1 MSLSDSFAPA
11 FASRSP
17 LRQAIIHAMRQ
28 PEEAC
33 VAALTPDATL
43 STAEGQRV
51 TDLAAGLATA
61 LRAERKP
68 GIVESLVQE
77 FALSSAEGV
86 ALMCLAEALLRIP
99 DTATRDA
106 LIRDKIGEGDW
117 LSHVSR
123 STPILPMLP
132 HGGLLS
138 QASSSP
144 RRMIRA

>member
-17 LRQAIIHAMRQ
+17 LRQAIIQAMRQ
-28 PEEAC
+28 PEEHC

-43 STAEGQRV
+43 TAEDGKRV
-51 TDLAAGLATA
+51 TDLAAGLATS
-61 LRAERKP
+61 LRAERNP

-99 DTATRDA
+99 DTATRDGDA
-106 LIRDKIGEGDW
+106 ARTFAHNVTAGMIG
-117 LSHVSR
+117 VNV
-123 STPILPMLP
+123 PIPVPMAF
-132 HGGLLS
+132 HS
-138 QASSSP
+138 F
-144 RRMIRA
+144 